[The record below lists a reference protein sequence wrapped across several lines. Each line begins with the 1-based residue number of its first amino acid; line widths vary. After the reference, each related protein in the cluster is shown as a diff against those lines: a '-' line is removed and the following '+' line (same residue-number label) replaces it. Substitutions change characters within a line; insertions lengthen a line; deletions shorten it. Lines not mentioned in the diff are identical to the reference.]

1 MFKVVQEGVAGG
13 AAGSMLDEIVR
24 DGARQMLASA
34 LQAEVA
40 AYVQAHAGQVDERG
54 HRLVVRNGSAL
65 AREVVTGAGAVTVA
79 ALRVNDKRVD
89 PVTGVRQRFPRRFC
103 RRGRVSPARS
113 RRCCRCCIC
122 MGCPVW
128 ISVRRWSSSSGRGRG
143 CRRRRSPG

>member
-1 MFKVVQEGVAGG
+1 MLKVVQEDVAADAAGG

-79 ALRVNDKRVD
+79 APRVNDRRVD
-89 PVTGVRQRFPRRFC
+89 PVTGVRQRFSSAI
-103 RRGRVSPARS
+103 VDSKSA
-113 RRCCRCCIC
+113 I
-122 MGCPVW
+122 
-128 ISVRRWSSSSGRGRG
+128 RWFAAANSASLGSTFSATNTL
-143 CRRRRSPG
+143 SQNLSQS